1 MESSFLKYFEKH
13 ENSNKCKCLIIGCKT
28 QVLTFIKGNLKRHSI
43 DSNPSVANKMNL
55 NFKRREILTK
65 SSINEFTPALKKS
78 RINNNDIVNVN

>member
-43 DSNPSVANKMNL
+43 DSHPSVANKMNL